1 MRRSDVQRRAKRKA
15 NGKMTMPT
23 GPLRAAQTETDA
35 LRQRVAELEEQLRRR
50 LVIHHRLFAAALDAI
65 LIADAS
71 GNVLDANHRAQEL
84 LGYSLAEFQQM
95 NLRTILNW
103 DILSR
108 HTADALAGTRGS
120 QPDVW
125 PGHAVRQEYQLLTR
139 DGVSVDAEVSIDMTV
154 DREIL
159 VIIHNITE
167 YKRVSERLAAQMAH
181 IQSLHD
187 LTVELAPLTNLDD
200 LLERIVVRAAEV
212 THSRYA
218 SVWLVEPSGQVIRRV
233 AIHPAARAWTRETIH
248 VGEGLVGRVV
258 EQGMALGVGDYQA
271 WPHRITE
278 QQTRFS
284 RAAAVPLLLNHAVIG
299 ALLVFDMV
307 TVGEY
312 DPDGFH
318 LLLLLASRAA
328 IEIHRGQLVADLKET
343 NQALQRERELL
354 ESRVNEQTAE
364 LRAANEDLAESSHL
378 KDEFLAGVSHELR
391 TPLSTVLLLIQMLQR
406 QVHGP
411 LNEKQFK
418 VLETL
423 EKSSH
428 HLLSLINDIL
438 DMGKFE
444 MGQVDLDDEPVQVS
458 EICRNS
464 IELIQEMAD
473 QKHVVL
479 TTDIHPGTGV
489 IQADR
494 RRLQQIL
501 TNLLHNAVKFTNS
514 GGQVGLR
521 VHQSSSAD
529 AMVFQVWDTGIGIRS
544 ADLSRLFRPFVQL
557 DSSLT
562 RRHEG
567 TGLGLALVQRLVH
580 LHNGT
585 IDVVSVEGEG
595 TTFTISLPRKRT
607 VDAAVFSRV
616 TL

>member
-1 MRRSDVQRRAKRKA
+1 
-15 NGKMTMPT
+15 
-23 GPLRAAQTETDA
+23 
-35 LRQRVAELEEQLRRR
+35 
-50 LVIHHRLFAAALDAI
+50 
-65 LIADAS
+65 
-71 GNVLDANHRAQEL
+71 
-84 LGYSLAEFQQM
+84 
-95 NLRTILNW
+95 
-103 DILSR
+103 
-108 HTADALAGTRGS
+108 
-120 QPDVW
+120 
-125 PGHAVRQEYQLLTR
+125 
-139 DGVSVDAEVSIDMTV
+139 
-154 DREIL
+154 
-159 VIIHNITE
+159 
-167 YKRVSERLAAQMAH
+167 
-181 IQSLHD
+181 
-187 LTVELAPLTNLDD
+187 
-200 LLERIVVRAAEV
+200 
-212 THSRYA
+212 
-218 SVWLVEPSGQVIRRV
+218 
-233 AIHPAARAWTRETIH
+233 
-248 VGEGLVGRVV
+248 
-258 EQGMALGVGDYQA
+258 
-271 WPHRITE
+271 
-278 QQTRFS
+278 
-284 RAAAVPLLLNHAVIG
+284 
-299 ALLVFDMV
+299 
-307 TVGEY
+307 
-312 DPDGFH
+312 
-318 LLLLLASRAA
+318 
-328 IEIHRGQLVADLKET
+328 VADLKET

-364 LRAANEDLAESSHL
+364 LRAANAELAESSHL

-458 EICRNS
+458 EVCRNS
-464 IELIQEMAD
+464 IELVQEMAT
-473 QKHVVL
+473 QKRVAL
-479 TTDIHPGTGV
+479 TTEIHPGAGV
-489 IQADR
+489 MQADR

-521 VHQSSSAD
+521 VYPSSSAD

-544 ADLSRLFRPFVQL
+544 ADLNRLFRPFVQL

-585 IDVVSVEGEG
+585 IEVVSVEGEG
-595 TTFTISLPRKRT
+595 TTFTVALPRQRT
-607 VDAAVFSRV
+607 VGAAVSGRV

>member
-1 MRRSDVQRRAKRKA
+1 
-15 NGKMTMPT
+15 MTMPT

-103 DILSR
+103 DILSG

-218 SVWLVEPSGQVIRRV
+218 SVWLVEPGGQVIRRV

-271 WPHRITE
+271 WPHRVTE

>member
-1 MRRSDVQRRAKRKA
+1 
-15 NGKMTMPT
+15 MT
-23 GPLRAAQTETDA
+23 
-35 LRQRVAELEEQLRRR
+35 
-50 LVIHHRLFAAALDAI
+50 I
-65 LIADAS
+65 
-71 GNVLDANHRAQEL
+71 
-84 LGYSLAEFQQM
+84 
-95 NLRTILNW
+95 
-103 DILSR
+103 
-108 HTADALAGTRGS
+108 
-120 QPDVW
+120 
-125 PGHAVRQEYQLLTR
+125 
-139 DGVSVDAEVSIDMTV
+139 

-159 VIIHNITE
+159 VIIHNVTE
-167 YKRVSERLAAQMAH
+167 YKRVSERLAAQMARIH
-181 IQSLHD
+181 SLHD
-187 LTVELAPLTNLDD
+187 LTVELAPLTNLAD

-212 THSRYA
+212 AHSRFA
-218 SVWLVEPSGQVIRRV
+218 SVWLVEPNGQVIRRA
-233 AIHPAARAWTRETIH
+233 AIHPEARAWTRETIQ

-258 EQGMALGVGDYQA
+258 EQGAALGVGDYQK
-271 WPHRITE
+271 WPHRVTE
-278 QQTRFS
+278 QPILFS
-284 RAAAVPLLLNHAVIG
+284 RAAAVPLLLNNAVIG
-299 ALLVFDMV
+299 ALLVFDMT

-312 DPDGFH
+312 DPDDIH

-364 LRAANEDLAESSHL
+364 LRAANAELAESSHL

-458 EICRNS
+458 EVCRNS
-464 IELIQEMAD
+464 IELVQEMAT
-473 QKHVVL
+473 QKRVAL
-479 TTDIHPGTGV
+479 TTEIHPGAGV
-489 IQADR
+489 MQADR

-521 VHQSSSAD
+521 VYPSSSAD

-544 ADLSRLFRPFVQL
+544 ADLNRLFRPFVQL

-585 IDVVSVEGEG
+585 IEVVSVEGEG
-595 TTFTISLPRKRT
+595 TTFTVALPRQRT
-607 VDAAVFSRV
+607 VGAAVSGRV

>member
-1 MRRSDVQRRAKRKA
+1 M
-15 NGKMTMPT
+15 
-23 GPLRAAQTETDA
+23 
-35 LRQRVAELEEQLRRR
+35 
-50 LVIHHRLFAAALDAI
+50 
-65 LIADAS
+65 
-71 GNVLDANHRAQEL
+71 NV
-84 LGYSLAEFQQM
+84 
-95 NLRTILNW
+95 RTILQW
-103 DILSR
+103 DIPNG
-108 HTADALAGTRGS
+108 HPADVPADAVGS

-125 PGHAVRQEYQLLTR
+125 TPYSLRQEHQLLTC
-139 DGVSVDAEVSIDMTV
+139 DGVCLDAEVSINMTI

-159 VIIHNITE
+159 VIIHNVTE
-167 YKRVSERLAAQMAH
+167 YKRVSERLAAQMARIH
-181 IQSLHD
+181 SLHD
-187 LTVELAPLTNLDD
+187 LTVELAPLTNLAD

-212 THSRYA
+212 AHSRFA
-218 SVWLVEPSGQVIRRV
+218 SVWLVEPNGQVIRRA
-233 AIHPAARAWTRETIH
+233 AIHPEARAWTRETIQ

-258 EQGMALGVGDYQA
+258 EQGAALGVGDYQK
-271 WPHRITE
+271 WPHRVTE
-278 QQTRFS
+278 QPILFS
-284 RAAAVPLLLNHAVIG
+284 RAAAVPLLLNNAVIG
-299 ALLVFDMV
+299 ALLVFDMT

-312 DPDGFH
+312 DPDDIH

-364 LRAANEDLAESSHL
+364 LRAANAELAESSHL

-458 EICRNS
+458 EVCRNS
-464 IELIQEMAD
+464 IELVQEMAT
-473 QKHVVL
+473 QKRVAL
-479 TTDIHPGTGV
+479 TTEIHPGAGV
-489 IQADR
+489 MQADR

-521 VHQSSSAD
+521 VYPSSSAD

-544 ADLSRLFRPFVQL
+544 ADLNRLFRPFVQL

-585 IDVVSVEGEG
+585 IEVVSVEGEG
-595 TTFTISLPRKRT
+595 TTFTVALPRQRT
-607 VDAAVFSRV
+607 VGAAVSGRV